1 MTEKEKMDIARQ
13 LVKLGVDVIEAGFPA
28 ATRAYFDLE
37 KLIAQEIGN
46 NIDDEGYVPMI
57 GAMARCNKKDIERTW
72 EALKYAKGLVIQT
85 FIATSDMH
93 MKYKLNMN
101 REEVVERA
109 RTIVAYPRSL
119 GFEDVRFGIEDATR
133 PDKALQ
139 FSKLKS
145 TDGILSRSLIIP

>member
-1 MTEKEKMDIARQ
+1 MTQKEKMDIARQ

-28 ATRAYFDLE
+28 ATRADFDLA

-72 EALKYAKGLVIQT
+72 EALKYAKGSVIQT

-93 MKYKLNMN
+93 MKYKLNIN

-109 RTIVAYPRSL
+109 RTMVAYPRSL

-133 PDKALQ
+133 FA
-139 FSKLKS
+139 SS
-145 TDGILSRSLIIP
+145 ILLFFPS